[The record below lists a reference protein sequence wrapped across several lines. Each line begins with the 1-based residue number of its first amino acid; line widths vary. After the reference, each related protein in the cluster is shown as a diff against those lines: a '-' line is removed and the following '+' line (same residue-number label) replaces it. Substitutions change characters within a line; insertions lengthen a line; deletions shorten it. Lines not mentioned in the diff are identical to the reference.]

1 MKGRE
6 RKGEARVL
14 KMLHDDTKNNIY
26 RKVNRCPRNSSAL
39 HPCNKHQRVTFQD
52 FLQAKEKYWGIATQQ
67 MCFRTECSLWH
78 APSREEREKNTIEK
92 SSNSQILHQI
102 DTWINFEPSHTS
114 PIAPIQPNPY
124 PPSFPHPSSFP
135 PPASPFPPHPH
146 PSFNCHPLQTSN
158 SKDHLPYPA
167 TSLPLS
173 VARDPT
179 RGFP

>member
-1 MKGRE
+1 MSQKFLGITSLQQTSTGHFPGLPPSQGEVLRNSNPTDVFSDRMFTLTRTFTRRE
-6 RKGEARVL
+6 RK
-14 KMLHDDTKNNIY
+14 
-26 RKVNRCPRNSSAL
+26 
-39 HPCNKHQRVTFQD
+39 
-52 FLQAKEKYWGIATQQ
+52 
-67 MCFRTECSLWH
+67 
-78 APSREEREKNTIEK
+78 KNTIEK

-146 PSFNCHPLQTSN
+146 PSFNCHPLQPSKA
-158 SKDHLPYPA
+158 KDHLPYPA

-173 VARDPT
+173 LARDPT